1 MPARQRALDA
11 FPRSV
16 PWILWVSV
24 MHVCYIFLRDILIFI
39 LGGTNGSLPEYVRAI
54 ATDTAL
60 SEDVVPL
67 LVLGGIFLVMPI
79 ISGAFIA
86 LVHLLMV
93 RSPKWVQI
101 TAGAFTVLV
110 AGALF
115 AEGTFEPGSLDGF
128 DFVYDGAQA
137 FPLIVAGIYL
147 SIFLGGRH
155 RPRLVTQARHPPTR
169 LPAAHDRE
177 STTRAHGVRALHLR
191 ERRPL
196 EARQWAQLPAHLG
209 GCRTH
214 GAARRVRGRHN
225 LPGAHSA
232 PSGSKQR

>member
-1 MPARQRALDA
+1 MPLIIPARQRALDA

-16 PWILWVSV
+16 PWILWVSI

-39 LGGTNGSLPEYVRAI
+39 LDGTNGSLPEYLRAI

-67 LVLGGIFLVMPI
+67 LVLGGIFLVMRI

-110 AGALF
+110 AGA
-115 AEGTFEPGSLDGF
+115 
-128 DFVYDGAQA
+128 
-137 FPLIVAGIYL
+137 
-147 SIFLGGRH
+147 
-155 RPRLVTQARHPPTR
+155 
-169 LPAAHDRE
+169 
-177 STTRAHGVRALHLR
+177 
-191 ERRPL
+191 
-196 EARQWAQLPAHLG
+196 QLPAYLG
-209 GCRTH
+209 GSGPH
-214 GAARRVRGRHN
+214 GATRPVFVVVTASLERTARLLGRNRGDDVARFSEKTTT
-225 LPGAHSA
+225 SA
-232 PSGSKQR
+232 P

>member
-1 MPARQRALDA
+1 MPLIIPARQRALDA

-16 PWILWVSV
+16 PWILWVSI

-39 LGGTNGSLPEYVRAI
+39 LDGTNGSLPEYLRAI

-101 TAGAFTVLV
+101 AAGAFTVLV
-110 AGALF
+110 AGA
-115 AEGTFEPGSLDGF
+115 
-128 DFVYDGAQA
+128 
-137 FPLIVAGIYL
+137 
-147 SIFLGGRH
+147 
-155 RPRLVTQARHPPTR
+155 
-169 LPAAHDRE
+169 
-177 STTRAHGVRALHLR
+177 
-191 ERRPL
+191 
-196 EARQWAQLPAHLG
+196 QLPAYLG
-209 GCRTH
+209 CS
-214 GAARRVRGRHN
+214 GAHEACRVRGRHG
-225 LPGAHSA
+225 LSRAHSA
-232 PSGSKQR
+232 PSGSQQR

>member
-1 MPARQRALDA
+1 
-11 FPRSV
+11 
-16 PWILWVSV
+16 

-39 LGGTNGSLPEYVRAI
+39 LDGTNGSLPEYLRAI

-110 AGALF
+110 AGA
-115 AEGTFEPGSLDGF
+115 
-128 DFVYDGAQA
+128 
-137 FPLIVAGIYL
+137 
-147 SIFLGGRH
+147 
-155 RPRLVTQARHPPTR
+155 
-169 LPAAHDRE
+169 
-177 STTRAHGVRALHLR
+177 
-191 ERRPL
+191 
-196 EARQWAQLPAHLG
+196 QLPAYLG
-209 GCRTH
+209 CSGAH
-214 GAARRVRGRHN
+214 GAILAVFVVVTTSLERTARLLGRSRGDSI
-225 LPGAHSA
+225 ASFSEKTTTSA
-232 PSGSKQR
+232 P

>member
-1 MPARQRALDA
+1 MPLIIPARQRALDA
-11 FPRSV
+11 FPRSI
-16 PWILWVSV
+16 PWILRVSI

-39 LGGTNGSLPEYVRAI
+39 LDGTNGSLPEYLRAI

-110 AGALF
+110 AGA
-115 AEGTFEPGSLDGF
+115 
-128 DFVYDGAQA
+128 
-137 FPLIVAGIYL
+137 
-147 SIFLGGRH
+147 
-155 RPRLVTQARHPPTR
+155 
-169 LPAAHDRE
+169 
-177 STTRAHGVRALHLR
+177 
-191 ERRPL
+191 
-196 EARQWAQLPAHLG
+196 QLPAYLG
-209 GCRTH
+209 FMGLLAVFVVVTASLERT
-214 GAARRVRGRHN
+214 ARLLGRNRGDNVASFSEKTTTSAPQPSKAESGTPSRTGSKKRKSTN
-225 LPGAHSA
+225 TDPSKSRPGATSSSS
-232 PSGSKQR
+232 P